1 MRYEDLFKARMVRDT
16 KDKAAVDKGT
26 GKHGPK
32 RQSYTQDE
40 EEETVGGRTMSKR
53 QRHGRHQWHWCMGEK
68 RNVLSIMDIM
78 LGMEQRALLWL
89 QP

>member
-40 EEETVGGRTMSKR
+40 EEETVEAVSREVVSR
-53 QRHGRHQWHWCMGEK
+53 QESSSVPRIKMARGK
-68 RNVLSIMDIM
+68 NNV
-78 LGMEQRALLWL
+78 
-89 QP
+89 